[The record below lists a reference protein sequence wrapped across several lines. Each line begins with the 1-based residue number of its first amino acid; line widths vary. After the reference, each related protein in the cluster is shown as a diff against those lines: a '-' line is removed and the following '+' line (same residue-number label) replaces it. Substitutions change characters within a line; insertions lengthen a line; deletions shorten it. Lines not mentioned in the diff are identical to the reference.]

1 MSKEREIDDSELT
14 EVSGAG
20 EFVKPDVTGSDDD
33 AELTKQPS
41 SGGGGGSGPNA
52 PDPVGGGGGGIQEPS
67 WDD

>member
-20 EFVKPDVTGSDDD
+20 LVKPEITGTDEGSDLS
-33 AELTKQPS
+33 EQPG
-41 SGGGGGSGPNA
+41 GGGGGSGPNA
-52 PDPVGGGGGGIQEPS
+52 PDPVGGGGGGNQTPA